1 MGVEIAINAFLT
13 GQDIIDRLC
22 EEDKKKYT
30 QCVFVKA
37 EINNFGDEVT
47 LYCRLFT
54 DNQTDMTESHTRR
67 IKLKI

>member
-1 MGVEIAINAFLT
+1 MAVGTCVYLT
-13 GQDIIDRLC
+13 SQDIINRLC

-54 DNQTDMTESHTRR
+54 DNQADTSETHTRR

>member
-1 MGVEIAINAFLT
+1 MGVEIGISAFLT